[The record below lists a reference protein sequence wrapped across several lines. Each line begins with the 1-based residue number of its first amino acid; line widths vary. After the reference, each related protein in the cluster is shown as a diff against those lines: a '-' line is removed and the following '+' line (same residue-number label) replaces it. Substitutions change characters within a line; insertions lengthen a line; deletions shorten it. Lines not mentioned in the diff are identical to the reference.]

1 MHFLEN
7 AWWTSFQ
14 KTFVKCLRSI
24 CLKCWDLR
32 CFVYFRYR
40 RQLSNEPFIEKS
52 VSIQT
57 RTRRLKFGCGVTR
70 AYRPTDLW
78 AALGDPSNCRRASTS
93 WLFKRGNGANSVFTQ
108 LQEPVCTAAVFAAAL
123 QFSCTSFIPR
133 DLEVLEV
140 EELFCSFSLV
150 GDGRKLSPLAVP
162 SRMLISKLMR
172 SASRK
177 NVL

>member
-1 MHFLEN
+1 ML
-7 AWWTSFQ
+7 
-14 KTFVKCLRSI
+14 
-24 CLKCWDLR
+24 
-32 CFVYFRYR
+32 
-40 RQLSNEPFIEKS
+40 
-52 VSIQT
+52 
-57 RTRRLKFGCGVTR
+57 
-70 AYRPTDLW
+70 
-78 AALGDPSNCRRASTS
+78 
-93 WLFKRGNGANSVFTQ
+93 TQ

-150 GDGRKLSPLAVP
+150 GDGRKLSPLAVA

-177 NVL
+177 NVF